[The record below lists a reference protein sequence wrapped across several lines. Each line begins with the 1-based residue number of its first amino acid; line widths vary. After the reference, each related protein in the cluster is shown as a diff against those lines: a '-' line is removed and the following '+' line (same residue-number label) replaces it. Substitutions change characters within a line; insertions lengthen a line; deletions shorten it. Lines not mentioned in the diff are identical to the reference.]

1 MVNLDAQG
9 TSLFLQINGTLFLLV
24 ILGIGGWFGWRN
36 GIRALL
42 TPAIVS
48 GIAYLLFVSGI
59 DPIIGFINRVYSN
72 LPYLIAILTGGSAAQ
87 ATPLPP
93 AITNVPQLGLLVRIF
108 FFIGTVALGFILNS
122 DKQLWYGQPK
132 NQTNRMLGAYTGAM
146 IAAIF
151 ANAATV
157 FFIDYVNERGNP
169 GNPWNA
175 LFGILPDIR
184 TYVPLMF
191 GVFVLMVVT
200 TVVLNFP
207 KALRP

>member
-1 MVNLDAQG
+1 MINLDSQG

-24 ILGIGGWFGWRN
+24 ILGVGGWFGWRN

-48 GIAYLLFVSGI
+48 GIAYLLFISGI
-59 DPIIGFINRVYSN
+59 DPIIGFINRIYSN

-122 DKQLWYGQPK
+122 NKQLWYGQPK
-132 NQTNRMLGAYTGAM
+132 NQANRMLGAYTGGH
-146 IAAIF
+146 
-151 ANAATV
+151 
-157 FFIDYVNERGNP
+157 DGSH
-169 GNPWNA
+169 
-175 LFGILPDIR
+175 LFQCSD
-184 TYVPLMF
+184 
-191 GVFVLMVVT
+191 
-200 TVVLNFP
+200 
-207 KALRP
+207 RPFY